1 MGKEGISFK
10 VRYLCPV
17 ERMNMSAE
25 AAAINITWLDDFKA
39 ITKMRLSLSV
49 VFSSIAGYFLA
60 ADTINYIDLALLA
73 AGGYCLVGA
82 SNAFNQVIEKDLD
95 ALMQRTKNRP
105 LPSGR
110 MLPFK
115 ALGLAIGMTILGLI
129 LLYLLNWR
137 TAFFGSISIFLYV
150 ALYTPLKT
158 RTPLAVLVGAFPG
171 AIPFM
176 LGWVAYTNYFGI
188 EPGVLFMLQFFW
200 QFPHFWAIAWMLDND
215 YKKAGFKMLPTGK
228 KDQGTAFQ
236 IVVYTLWMLLISLLP
251 FTHYTGALYLSLY
264 GAIAVGIVGLIM
276 LYFAGDLMRK
286 RDDQSARRLMLSSV
300 FYISAVQ
307 LIYVIDKFLVYGN

>member
-1 MGKEGISFK
+1 
-10 VRYLCPV
+10 
-17 ERMNMSAE
+17 MSAE
-25 AAAINITWLDDFKA
+25 AIATNTTWLDEFKA
-39 ITKMRLSLSV
+39 ITKMRLALSV

-60 ADTINYIDLALLA
+60 ADTVNYFDLLLLA
-73 AGGYCLVGA
+73 VGGYCLVGA

-105 LPSGR
+105 LPAGR
-110 MLPFK
+110 MQ
-115 ALGLAIGMTILGLI
+115 ASTAIILASLMLVTGIG
-129 LLYLLNWR
+129 LLYVLNWR
-137 TAFFGSISIFLYV
+137 TALFGGISIFLYV

-158 RTPLAVLVGAFPG
+158 KTPLAVFIGAFPG

-188 EPGVLFMLQFFW
+188 EPGILFMLQFFW

-228 KDQGTAFQ
+228 KDKGTAFQ
-236 IVVYTLWMLLISLLP
+236 IIVYTLWMLLISLLP
-251 FTHYTGALYLSLY
+251 FTHYTGALELSIY
-264 GAIAVGIVGLIM
+264 GAITVSFVGLIM
-276 LYFAGDLMRK
+276 LYFAGGLMRNK
-286 RDDQSARRLMLSSV
+286 DDQSARRLMLSSV

-307 LIYVIDKFLVYGN
+307 IIYVMDKFLINGY